1 MRLKYFAFVGDSVS
15 TVEYYESVSGRWQ
28 LATPMSTL
36 RSRVGIS
43 VLNGESNLLLLR
55 TLEYVI
61 HFEVLHR
68 STGISNET

>member
-1 MRLKYFAFVGDSVS
+1 MFGFMLLTYFVVIGDSVS

-43 VLNGESNLLLLR
+43 VLNGKSD
-55 TLEYVI
+55 
-61 HFEVLHR
+61 
-68 STGISNET
+68 